1 MSADHL
7 LDILLQAPW
16 QGHVHDPPDPLGV
29 YPHAKSHCSHHDL
42 DLASTERQLDLL
54 SVLQGLPCLS
64 FGLLC
69 MVMIIQRFP
78 AHGELGICITSI
90 VFLLCIADMKGTRC
104 DQL

>member
-54 SVLQGLPCLS
+54 PVLQVLQCLN

-69 MVMIIQRFP
+69 
-78 AHGELGICITSI
+78 S
-90 VFLLCIADMKGTRC
+90 ADTYRNKV
-104 DQL
+104 